1 MMRNRQ
7 WLPNLIVL
15 LLLVV
20 PTLQGCKKKVAAAAP
35 APPLQPAPPPPVP
48 TITLRATPS
57 TIDQGESTSLQWDAQ
72 NATSVRIEPQ
82 LGDVQTQ
89 GSHSVSPT
97 SSVTYTATA
106 IGPGGKASDSARI
119 TVQVSAPPPP
129 PPAPQ
134 TEARAITDDVF
145 RQNVQTIYFDYDK
158 SELRSDQVA
167 RLEAN
172 AAWLKQNP
180 NVTFTIEGHCDE
192 RGSQEYNLGL
202 GDQRA
207 NRVKEF
213 LISKG
218 IDAARMTTISYG
230 EERPVCHDA
239 TEECYR
245 MNRRAA
251 FTMKP
256 IS

>member
-1 MMRNRQ
+1 
-7 WLPNLIVL
+7 
-15 LLLVV
+15 V
-20 PTLQGCKKKVAAAAP
+20 P
-35 APPLQPAPPPPVP
+35 QP
-48 TITLRATPS
+48 
-57 TIDQGESTSLQWDAQ
+57 
-72 NATSVRIEPQ
+72 
-82 LGDVQTQ
+82 
-89 GSHSVSPT
+89 
-97 SSVTYTATA
+97 
-106 IGPGGKASDSARI
+106 
-119 TVQVSAPPPP
+119 
-129 PPAPQ
+129 
-134 TEARAITDDVF
+134 EARGITDEVF

-158 SELRSDQVA
+158 SDLRPDQVA

-180 NVTFTIEGHCDE
+180 TVTFTIEGHCDE

-207 NRVKEF
+207 NHVKEF
-213 LISKG
+213 LINKG
-218 IDAARMTTISYG
+218 IDALRMTTISYG

-245 MNRRAA
+245 LNRRAA